1 MRCADAMAALIPD
14 GPGLNLGIGFG
25 AVVVQNTVPLELIS
39 SNLLYCRCTS
49 HVLAPTVMLSAS
61 PLHMS
66 PFSSLVG
73 PHHPFWNF
81 GSVHISMNSWLVTW
95 VRRCSCVWARCSE
108 QDASFAQ
115 EFFRHRSFRPGM
127 TA

>member
-49 HVLAPTVMLSAS
+49 HVFAPTVMLSAS
-61 PLHMS
+61 PL
-66 PFSSLVG
+66 
-73 PHHPFWNF
+73 
-81 GSVHISMNSWLVTW
+81 HISMNSWLVTW

-115 EFFRHRSFRPGM
+115 EFLRHRSFRPGM